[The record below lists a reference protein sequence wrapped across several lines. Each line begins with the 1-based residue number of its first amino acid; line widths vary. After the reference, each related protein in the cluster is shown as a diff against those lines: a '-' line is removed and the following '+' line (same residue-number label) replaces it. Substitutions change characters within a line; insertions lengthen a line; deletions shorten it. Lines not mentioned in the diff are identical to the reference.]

1 MLRLVP
7 WEFLS
12 GKGAISRVGREA
24 GLPPF
29 PIRSASGLAD
39 PMSVFTLIQDL
50 RPNSSGRALPS
61 QRPTRVTRSGIN
73 RICPRAASGYRPSC
87 LAARLPQS
95 VAKPNDQTSQW
106 VSTIPTSQGL
116 GQVAPESYAII
127 LVESLRRDV
136 GWVAIG
142 TLVVG
147 APDCQARFNEC
158 AETPKAVEVTALPF

>member
-7 WEFLS
+7 WELLS

-24 GLPPF
+24 GMSPF
-29 PIRSASGLAD
+29 PIRFASRLAD

-50 RPNSSGRALPS
+50 RPDSSGRALPS

-106 VSTIPTSQGL
+106 VSTIPTNQGL
-116 GQVAPESYAII
+116 RQVAPESYAIM

-136 GWVAIG
+136 AWVAIG
-142 TLVVG
+142 ALVVG
-147 APDCQARFNEC
+147 ALDCQARFNESP
-158 AETPKAVEVTALPF
+158 EPPKAVEVAVLPF